1 MSCISELPPP
11 PALNVK
17 AKEDTIKQT
26 SVLISWDTAPFADV
40 YELTYYTVEMKTAL
54 GHAKFRTQETVLAE
68 VTEIELTGLE
78 PDTNYMVRVVS
89 HRKRSQ
95 KEGLS
100 DTFEFTTAKGTD
112 KKLTGFDIARLT

>member
-1 MSCISELPPP
+1 M
-11 PALNVK
+11 NVK

-26 SVLISWDTAPFADV
+26 SVSISWDTAPFADV

-78 PDTNYMVRVVS
+78 PDTNYVVRVVS
-89 HRKRSQ
+89 HREGSN

-100 DTFEFTTAKGTD
+100 DTSEFTTAKGTD